1 MSSST
6 SFDIRSSVDSE
17 PICRLRVTGELDTAA
32 APRLIRSLR
41 QARQGA
47 SPARVL
53 VDLSGVTFIDCSGLT
68 ALLTAV
74 RNARREGYELE
85 VDEPVSLP
93 VQRMI
98 EMTEVERLLWP

>member
-1 MSSST
+1 MPSST
-6 SFDIRSSVDSE
+6 SFDIRSSVNAE
-17 PICRLRVTGELDTAA
+17 PVCRLRVIGELDTAA

-41 QARQGA
+41 EARHRA

-53 VDLSGVTFIDCSGLT
+53 LDLSGVTFIDCSGLT
-68 ALLTAV
+68 ALLTAA

-85 VDEPVSLP
+85 VDEQVSLP

-98 EMTEVERLLWP
+98 DMTGVDRLLWP